1 MEKYKELEDK
11 YGVTINQLVD
21 YCYNSPFPGTNK
33 WPSNHPIWDCYLP
46 GKPSPKEAW
55 DDKHYLRL
63 AVENLFWILDKSIRE
78 NKYETFVEKHEKAFN
93 SCVIKNNSI
102 IYSDK
107 DLVKLILNRFTI
119 AKIAPKVTAL
129 NANRMYQIMEES
141 GLDFS
146 CGVYAPMAGFGGI
159 IEAAKMWFT
168 KHNIPTQNNSYNY
181 LIEAFDINSNFCSWY
196 GWTQKDMLFEKVKT
210 NKIVVVCPPFGNNY
224 EHWKGTPDEMSDI
237 SFLEWYFLI
246 KDFIDAPNYLII
258 GPEIK
263 GKENQKC
270 GLFKKTT
277 GIQLWTD
284 EMYKKSMS
292 TNTKY

>member
-1 MEKYKELEDK
+1 MNKYKKLEGK

-21 YCYNSPFPGTNK
+21 YCYNSSFPGTNK

-46 GKPSPKEAW
+46 EKPSPKEAW
-55 DDKHYLRL
+55 NDKYYLRL
-63 AVENLFWILDKSIRE
+63 AVENLFWVLDKSIKE

-93 SCVIKNNSI
+93 SCVIKNNI
-102 IYSDK
+102 IVDSDK
-107 DLVKLILNRFTI
+107 ELLILILNRFTI

-129 NANRMYQIMEES
+129 NKNRMYQIMEES
-141 GLDFS
+141 KLDFS
-146 CGVYAPMAGFGGI
+146 NGVYAPMAGFGGI
-159 IEAAKMWFT
+159 IEAAKIWF
-168 KHNIPTQNNSYNY
+168 KSHNIPKKDNSYNY
-181 LIEAFDINSNFCSWY
+181 LIEAFDINPSFCNWY
-196 GWTQKDMLFEKVKT
+196 GWKQKDMLFEKIKT
-210 NKIVVVCPPFGNNY
+210 NKIVIVCPPFGNNY
-224 EHWKGTPDEMSDI
+224 EHWKGTPKEMSDI

-258 GPEIK
+258 GPEIE

-284 EMYKKSMS
+284 EMYEEAIKNK
-292 TNTKY
+292 NN